1 MTARLD
7 FCCCCGCWV
16 SANTGTI
23 RQGPDGEAEIICGE
37 CEALERNPDVVA
49 TAVARAERL
58 FE

>member
-16 SANTGTI
+16 SANIGTI
-23 RQGPDGEAEIICGE
+23 RRGPDGEAEIICAE
-37 CEALERNPDVVA
+37 CEALERNYKSGIVVA
-49 TAVARAERL
+49 AEAERL